1 MIQSLIQELQNTG
14 GVLNC
19 NVDFNNINLI
29 QLLSCIRDMQKL
41 TELNQLLVA
50 VNKQVIDKIKTYKS
64 GLIETIN
71 DINVL
76 TDVGE
81 FINPNK
87 IEIVEAKKI
96 EQPITEFK
104 IESFTDNE
112 YNAETKHMIVDK
124 LENIPECVYYYK
136 DSKNVQSGYY
146 INICGNFMQIP
157 LLKNNR
163 MDGKIY
169 NHKTVRCTR
178 INCVTSKCNYV
189 HKSERFN
196 KIYLP
201 TKCSSCPSFGDL
213 SQISSDIQKL
223 TEADFKLYMMYTL
236 SDLYAA
242 CVYLNT
248 KKYKG
253 ILTNLDIC
261 R

>member
-1 MIQSLIQELQNTG
+1 MIHKLVQQLQNAQHTLS
-14 GVLNC
+14 VD
-19 NVDFNNINLI
+19 VDFNNINPM
-29 QLLSCIRDMQKL
+29 QLLSSIKNLHELM
-41 TELNQLLVA
+41 ELNQLLVT
-50 VNKQVIDKIKTYKS
+50 VNKQIIDKIKTYKS
-64 GLIETIN
+64 GLMDTIN

-76 TDVGE
+76 TDIGE
-81 FINPNK
+81 SVNPNK
-87 IEIVEAKKI
+87 MNITETKKA
-96 EQPITEFK
+96 EQPTAEFK
-104 IESFTDNE
+104 VETFTDNE
-112 YNAETKHMIVDK
+112 YNAETKHIVVQK
-124 LENIPECVYYYK
+124 IENIPECVYYF
-136 DSKNVQSGYY
+136 DDPKNLQSGYY
-146 INICGNFMQIP
+146 INICGNYMQIP
-157 LLKNNR
+157 LLKHNR
-163 MDGKIY
+163 MDGKMY

-178 INCVTSKCNYV
+178 INCITSKCNFV

-201 TKCSSCPSFGDL
+201 TKCLSCPSFGDL

-253 ILTNLDIC
+253 ILTNLDLC